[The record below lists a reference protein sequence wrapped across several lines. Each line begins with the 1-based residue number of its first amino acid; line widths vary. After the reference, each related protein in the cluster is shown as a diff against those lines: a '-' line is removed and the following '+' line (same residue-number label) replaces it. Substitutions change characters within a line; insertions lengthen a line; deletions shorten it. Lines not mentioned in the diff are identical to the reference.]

1 MTGLGGLV
9 PYLQDVKEFTM
20 IDDIKLDTGKKYD
33 SLSLVFGSWITPRF
47 YVSYGKNLMK
57 ESGSFNTSY
66 TLGKGF
72 YLKTESGPSQSGGD
86 IKYEFER

>member
-1 MTGLGGLV
+1 
-9 PYLQDVKEFTM
+9 M
-20 IDDIKLDTGKKYD
+20 IDDIKLDSDKGYD
-33 SLSLVFGSWITPRF
+33 SLSLVFGSWLTPKF

-57 ESGSFNTSY
+57 ESGSFHTSY

-72 YLKTESGPSQSGGD
+72 FLKTETGPSQSGGD